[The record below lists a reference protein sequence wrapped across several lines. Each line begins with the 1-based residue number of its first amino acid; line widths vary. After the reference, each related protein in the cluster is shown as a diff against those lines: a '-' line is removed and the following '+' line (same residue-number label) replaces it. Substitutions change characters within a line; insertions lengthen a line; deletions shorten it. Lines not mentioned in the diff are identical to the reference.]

1 MVVRIYSW
9 RPRKRDASSAN
20 NLQFEK
26 KASENTF
33 KTKNTA
39 RIDPWMIPVNTLTQ
53 VEAWSLR
60 ETPCLRY

>member
-1 MVVRIYSW
+1 MTVQITYFFMSSLRFMVVRIYSW

-33 KTKNTA
+33 KTKSTA
-39 RIDPWMIPVNTLTQ
+39 RIDP
-53 VEAWSLR
+53 
-60 ETPCLRY
+60 

>member
-1 MVVRIYSW
+1 MSSLRFMVVRIYSW

-39 RIDPWMIPVNTLTQ
+39 RIDP
-53 VEAWSLR
+53 
-60 ETPCLRY
+60 